1 MGLALYFLVP
11 MKAIRKMML
20 LIMKE
25 YMSSSGELKFS
36 AFIKTSAA
44 DANNPT
50 TAGRSPLNTA
60 STAGCFWYFRKN
72 LLIVSIR
79 MNEGSTTAKVAMH
92 DPNTHACAIMR
103 RYRGIPYISCGIDT
117 DGTGCHLA
125 DGYDICEFL

>member
-11 MKAIRKMML
+11 MKAIRKMMM

-60 STAGCFWYFRKN
+60 STAGCF
-72 LLIVSIR
+72 
-79 MNEGSTTAKVAMH
+79 
-92 DPNTHACAIMR
+92 
-103 RYRGIPYISCGIDT
+103 GISER
-117 DGTGCHLA
+117 
-125 DGYDICEFL
+125 IC